1 MHRSDETERKVGS
14 CVDRQRVRSLT
25 RRFGDDNAFDRYFT
39 QMDRLFSTIHVEV
52 RRWELGYGG
61 MVKGR
66 GEEETGVEREC

>member
-1 MHRSDETERKVGS
+1 MGS